1 MLKKKQVTLQNSIP
15 GKFIPRNVSSSGS
28 AFPSGANDNRFN
40 SKMAELLAS
49 SSTINDENEFLSTK
63 SSQDNL
69 TSNELISNGSSSIHS
84 KLFHRR
90 IVTML
95 EASKKP
101 SNDISTTST
110 SSYTEQKSQPITF
123 GQLRQ
128 ATIAST
134 CATIND
140 DKSISHSIITN
151 TEDKHQ
157 KNIASFTRDNNS
169 DFNSITLKSSSK
181 YQTNKERLYYSPSL
195 EQLFEQQNI
204 ISQTKKEEEEKSQK
218 SSLTVDE
225 ILAMYYS
232 KVNVP
237 TNIESHLP
245 SLVYPNNTTTTTSNS
260 GFCIHSSVPSWNS
273 SSNNQYIVPSP
284 RLLSNDQNKIRPP
297 PPSYSSSVTNNTHRM
312 ATIVPSSL
320 QHHIHSAGSL
330 PVLNHLYLRSPSI
343 QYPSN
348 NLPNSTLSFSS
359 ILTNPTSNNSP
370 RPPPPRYQSLTSNN
384 IERSYST
391 LSCINDCSIS
401 NQQIKTN
408 NNNSSAGFDR
418 EFSRLL
424 YGKDAEKTRRKKQKR
439 KAFSDPV
446 KRSVEEAGRSAEKGH
461 RRITTHLNKTDT
473 FKEEED
479 DDDDDE
485 IESNRSIN
493 YKQEL
498 YLPSRRRRFHRQSD
512 LIEKTRE
519 STKKSLPSINPSLK
533 RRIPSFLRVYS
544 QASSSNDILLQWHL
558 FNLSELESFY
568 TMITRLYKNENLAR
582 VQFYEAYR
590 AALISAH
597 TSKTSSN
604 YNAISTN
611 L

>member
-49 SSTINDENEFLSTK
+49 SSSINDENEFLSTK

-69 TSNELISNGSSSIHS
+69 TSNELISNDSSSIHS

-90 IVTML
+90 IVTMI

-101 SNDISTTST
+101 NNDLSAT

-134 CATIND
+134 CATIID
-140 DKSISHSIITN
+140 DKSISHSIITD

-157 KNIASFTRDNNS
+157 KNITSFTRDNNL
-169 DFNSITLKSSSK
+169 DLNSITLKSCSK

-204 ISQTKKEEEEKSQK
+204 ISQTKKEEEEKSQQ

-273 SSNNQYIVPSP
+273 SPNNQYTIPSP

-297 PPSYSSSVTNNTHRM
+297 PPSYLSSVTNSTYRM
-312 ATIVPSSL
+312 APIVPNSP
-320 QHHIHSAGSL
+320 QHLIHSAGSL
-330 PVLNHLYLRSPSI
+330 PVLNHLYPRSSST

-359 ILTNPTSNNSP
+359 ILTNPTSNNSY

-391 LSCINDCSIS
+391 LPCINDCSTS

-408 NNNSSAGFDR
+408 NNNASAGFDR

-461 RRITTHLNKTDT
+461 RRVTTHLNKTDT
-473 FKEEED
+473 FKEE

-485 IESNRSIN
+485 IESDRSIN
-493 YKQEL
+493 HKQEL
-498 YLPSRRRRFHRQSD
+498 NLSRRRRFHRQSD

-582 VQFYEAYR
+582 VQLYEAYR

-604 YNAISTN
+604 SNAISTN